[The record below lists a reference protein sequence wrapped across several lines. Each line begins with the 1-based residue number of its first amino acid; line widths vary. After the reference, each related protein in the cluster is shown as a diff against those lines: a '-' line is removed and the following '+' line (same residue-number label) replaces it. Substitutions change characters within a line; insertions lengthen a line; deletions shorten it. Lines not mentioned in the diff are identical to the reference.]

1 MRDFGVRRVLGA
13 SSRDVLSLVVQDA
26 AKVLAIG
33 AAVGLILAAMLGR
46 LITSMLFG
54 VQPLDAGTFA
64 FVTVVLAAT
73 AAAAIAGP
81 AWRATRIDPVVVLR
95 SK

>member
-1 MRDFGVRRVLGA
+1 
-13 SSRDVLSLVVQDA
+13 
-26 AKVLAIG
+26 
-33 AAVGLILAAMLGR
+33 MLC
-46 LITSMLFG
+46 G
-54 VQPLDAGTFA
+54 VQPLDPGTFA
-64 FVTVVLAAT
+64 LVTVVLAAT